1 MDNKALLE
9 AVNKA
14 IEALEA
20 VRRELLN
27 TKAGEAQEEVP
38 GITIDCEPGAD
49 VTIWPLGT
57 GPYMLP
63 QEEPAV
69 TELHPDPRPEPEP
82 VISGLRPDPQ
92 PAFTE
97 DGEENI
103 CPNCGMPYPSGSRF
117 CMNCGKTL
125 PVKKPAAPE
134 PKQQLNVCPNC
145 GVVNDT
151 GSKFCMECGRPM
163 AGSAPS
169 PAVKSAFCMNCG
181 APLEP
186 GDKFCM
192 KCGTRV

>member
-14 IEALEA
+14 IEALEE

-27 TKAGEAQEEVP
+27 VETGDEQEEVP
-38 GITIDCEPGAD
+38 GITIDCDPGAE

-57 GPYMLP
+57 GPDLIP
-63 QEEPAV
+63 KAESV
-69 TELHPDPRPEPEP
+69 IPE
-82 VISGLRPDPQ
+82 LRPDPQ

-97 DGEENI
+97 EGEENI
-103 CPNCGMPYPSGSRF
+103 CPNCGMPYPAGSRF
-117 CMNCGKTL
+117 CMSCGRPL
-125 PVKKPAAPE
+125 PEKKAAAPE

-145 GVVNDT
+145 GVVNDP
-151 GSKFCMECGRPM
+151 GSVFCMECGRPM
-163 AGSAPS
+163 SGSASS
-169 PAVKSAFCMNCG
+169 PAAKSAFCMNCG

-192 KCGTRV
+192 KCGMKV

>member
-27 TKAGEAQEEVP
+27 TEAGEEQEEVP

-69 TELHPDPRPEPEP
+69 TELHPDPLP
-82 VISGLRPDPQ
+82 VCSEE
-92 PAFTE
+92 TE
-97 DGEENI
+97 TNV
-103 CPNCGMPYPSGSRF
+103 CPNCGMPY
-117 CMNCGKTL
+117 
-125 PVKKPAAPE
+125 E
-134 PKQQLNVCPNC
+134 
-145 GVVNDT
+145 T
-151 GSKFCMECGRPM
+151 GSKFCMNCGTPIL
-163 AGSAPS
+163 SAP
-169 PAVKSAFCMNCG
+169 PAPSAARSAFCMNCG
-181 APLEP
+181 EPLAP

-192 KCGTRV
+192 NCGTRV